1 MMGMKGPVQHG
12 GHMVHAHVH
21 VHGRVHVLV
30 HVHGHVHVGRR
41 RPGAASS
48 AGAKMETLASIFA
61 PCHEIFFGND
71 GVEIRAFYK
80 IIYGG
85 GLFFTRVRH
94 TL

>member
-1 MMGMKGPVQHG
+1 MI
-12 GHMVHAHVH
+12 
-21 VHGRVHVLV
+21 VLLI
-30 HVHGHVHVGRR
+30 
-41 RPGAASS
+41 
-48 AGAKMETLASIFA
+48 GAKMETLASIFA